1 MRKNIF
7 LPAVMLAAL
16 SLTFAW
22 SLVLPRGTASRESS
36 RFDTILPSIGTT
48 PAPQKVA
55 LLESLTLTL
64 DSPSVI
70 QLGEVA
76 VIRLTVRIEESNP
89 AGLEMHAPTLPAI
102 TEMDDVFDAYHLIAE
117 ARLELPRIF
126 VSPRNMT
133 SQPVR
138 AGQTITFTW
147 SVPANAVGE
156 YEGTAWFFLRFMPM
170 AGDEKTTGQDSSN
183 DLAAQGSPAK
193 EAALE
198 LPVAAIPLRVRVV
211 SLLGMTGS
219 TARIIGIAGLCLSFL
234 IALPLILD
242 RFYRVRRS
250 SSL

>member
-1 MRKNIF
+1 
-7 LPAVMLAAL
+7 MLAAL

-64 DSPSVI
+64 DSPSVLR
-70 QLGEVA
+70 LGEVA

-89 AGLEMHAPTLPAI
+89 VDLEMNALSLPAI
-102 TEMDDVFDAYHLIAE
+102 TEMGDVFDAYHLIAE

-126 VSPRNMT
+126 VSPRDTT
-133 SQPVR
+133 SQPLR

-156 YEGTAWFFLRFMPM
+156 YEGTAWFFLHFIPK

-183 DLAAQGSPAK
+183 DPAAQGSSPK
-193 EAALE
+193 VEVE
-198 LPVAAIPLRVRVV
+198 LPVAAIPVRVRVV
-211 SLLGMTGS
+211 SFLGMSGS
-219 TARIIGIAGLCLSFL
+219 TARILGIAGLCLSFL